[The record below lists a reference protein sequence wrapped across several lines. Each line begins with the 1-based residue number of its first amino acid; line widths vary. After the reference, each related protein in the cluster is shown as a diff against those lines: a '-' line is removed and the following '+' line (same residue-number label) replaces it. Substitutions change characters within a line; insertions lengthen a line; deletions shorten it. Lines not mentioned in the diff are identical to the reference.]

1 MNGEGKKHTLR
12 FDPRT
17 ELLLLVLA
25 NIVAFTQHSVWV
37 EITWVVFLL
46 LLIVACGCQKS
57 AGKLAIA
64 FGICLALQY
73 YVFPN
78 GPKILASSFTI
89 IVSYARKIFPCLIVG
104 TMVLQKTPVREL
116 MVALRK
122 WHIPQGLII
131 PLSVTV
137 RYFPALKEET
147 GYIRDAMKLRNIH
160 GVQKIECLL
169 VPIMISATT
178 TAEELSGAD
187 LQPEKPTE
195 IISKKTAS
203 INTGSANLLF
213 KISHLFIKFTVQTDM
228 IILIF
233 FF

>member
-37 EITWVVFLL
+37 EITWVIFLL

-89 IVSYARKIFPCLIVG
+89 IVSYARKIFPCLI
-104 TMVLQKTPVREL
+104 
-116 MVALRK
+116 ALRK
-122 WHIPQGLII
+122 WHIPQGFII

-169 VPIMISATT
+169 VPTIISATT
-178 TAEELSGAD
+178 TAEELSAAAVTRGIENPA
-187 LQPEKPTE
+187 P
-195 IISKKTAS
+195 KTSMIEMKFGVQDFVCLAIGVAFCVVS
-203 INTGSANLLF
+203 IMVG
-213 KISHLFIKFTVQTDM
+213 
-228 IILIF
+228 
-233 FF
+233 

>member
-1 MNGEGKKHTLR
+1 MNGAGKKHTLK

-46 LLIVACGCQKS
+46 LLIVACGCGKS

-89 IVSYARKIFPCLIVG
+89 IVS
-104 TMVLQKTPVREL
+104 
-116 MVALRK
+116 
-122 WHIPQGLII
+122 
-131 PLSVTV
+131 
-137 RYFPALKEET
+137 
-147 GYIRDAMKLRNIH
+147 
-160 GVQKIECLL
+160 
-169 VPIMISATT
+169 
-178 TAEELSGAD
+178 
-187 LQPEKPTE
+187 
-195 IISKKTAS
+195 
-203 INTGSANLLF
+203 
-213 KISHLFIKFTVQTDM
+213 
-228 IILIF
+228 
-233 FF
+233 

>member
-1 MNGEGKKHTLR
+1 MNGAGKKHTLR

-25 NIVAFTQHSVWV
+25 NIVAFTQHSVWL

-116 MVALRK
+116 MVTDK
-122 WHIPQGLII
+122 GII
-131 PLSVTV
+131 NPCGICHF
-137 RYFPALKEET
+137 R
-147 GYIRDAMKLRNIH
+147 
-160 GVQKIECLL
+160 
-169 VPIMISATT
+169 SATINSRT
-178 TAEELSGAD
+178 GVFCNTIV
-187 LQPEKPTE
+187 PT
-195 IISKKTAS
+195 IKQ
-203 INTGSANLLF
+203 G
-213 KISHLFIKFTVQTDM
+213 KIFLA
-228 IILIF
+228 
-233 FF
+233 

>member
-1 MNGEGKKHTLR
+1 MNGAGKKHTLR

-25 NIVAFTQHSVWV
+25 NIVAFTQHSVWL

-89 IVSYARKIFPCLIVG
+89 IVSYARKI
-104 TMVLQKTPVREL
+104 
-116 MVALRK
+116 
-122 WHIPQGLII
+122 
-131 PLSVTV
+131 S
-137 RYFPALKEET
+137 
-147 GYIRDAMKLRNIH
+147 
-160 GVQKIECLL
+160 L
-169 VPIMISATT
+169 V
-178 TAEELSGAD
+178 
-187 LQPEKPTE
+187 
-195 IISKKTAS
+195 
-203 INTGSANLLF
+203 
-213 KISHLFIKFTVQTDM
+213 
-228 IILIF
+228 
-233 FF
+233 

>member
-1 MNGEGKKHTLR
+1 MNGAGKKHTLR

-122 WHIPQGLII
+122 WHITQGLII

-160 GVQKIECLL
+160 GVQKIESFPPCDFWWKLSEDGSTQRKPKSCGIL
-169 VPIMISATT
+169 RILASVFRFYLNPPGFPSSSRFCP
-178 TAEELSGAD
+178 EL
-187 LQPEKPTE
+187 
-195 IISKKTAS
+195 
-203 INTGSANLLF
+203 
-213 KISHLFIKFTVQTDM
+213 
-228 IILIF
+228 
-233 FF
+233 

>member
-147 GYIRDAMKLRNIH
+147 GYMQFAPHGGHWCVCQRPPGGAQRPPSLRYFDRLNNNNVMLRCPLH
-160 GVQKIECLL
+160 NSVG
-169 VPIMISATT
+169 
-178 TAEELSGAD
+178 
-187 LQPEKPTE
+187 
-195 IISKKTAS
+195 
-203 INTGSANLLF
+203 
-213 KISHLFIKFTVQTDM
+213 
-228 IILIF
+228 
-233 FF
+233 

>member
-1 MNGEGKKHTLR
+1 MNGAGKKHTLR

-89 IVSYARKIFPCLIVG
+89 IVS
-104 TMVLQKTPVREL
+104 
-116 MVALRK
+116 
-122 WHIPQGLII
+122 
-131 PLSVTV
+131 
-137 RYFPALKEET
+137 
-147 GYIRDAMKLRNIH
+147 
-160 GVQKIECLL
+160 
-169 VPIMISATT
+169 
-178 TAEELSGAD
+178 
-187 LQPEKPTE
+187 
-195 IISKKTAS
+195 
-203 INTGSANLLF
+203 
-213 KISHLFIKFTVQTDM
+213 
-228 IILIF
+228 
-233 FF
+233 

>member
-73 YVFPN
+73 YGIPKRAENFSQQLHDHCILCKKDFPLFDCRYDGFTEN
-78 GPKILASSFTI
+78 ARPGIDGCASEMAYPAGIDYSFVCNRPVLPSLERRNRLYSRCHEAPQYSWNAKNRVP
-89 IVSYARKIFPCLIVG
+89 VSADNDFCNYNSRG
-104 TMVLQKTPVREL
+104 TLCCR
-116 MVALRK
+116 
-122 WHIPQGLII
+122 
-131 PLSVTV
+131 S
-137 RYFPALKEET
+137 YT
-147 GYIRDAMKLRNIH
+147 GH
-160 GVQKIECLL
+160 
-169 VPIMISATT
+169 
-178 TAEELSGAD
+178 
-187 LQPEKPTE
+187 
-195 IISKKTAS
+195 
-203 INTGSANLLF
+203 
-213 KISHLFIKFTVQTDM
+213 
-228 IILIF
+228 
-233 FF
+233 

>member
-1 MNGEGKKHTLR
+1 MNGAGKKHTLR

-46 LLIVACGCQKS
+46 LLIVACGCGKS

-89 IVSYARKIFPCLIVG
+89 IVSYARKIFPW
-104 TMVLQKTPVREL
+104 R
-116 MVALRK
+116 R
-122 WHIPQGLII
+122 
-131 PLSVTV
+131 
-137 RYFPALKEET
+137 
-147 GYIRDAMKLRNIH
+147 
-160 GVQKIECLL
+160 
-169 VPIMISATT
+169 SA
-178 TAEELSGAD
+178 
-187 LQPEKPTE
+187 PCR
-195 IISKKTAS
+195 
-203 INTGSANLLF
+203 
-213 KISHLFIKFTVQTDM
+213 
-228 IILIF
+228 
-233 FF
+233 

>member
-1 MNGEGKKHTLR
+1 MNGAGKKHTLR

-25 NIVAFTQHSVWV
+25 NIVAFTQHDLWV

-89 IVSYARKIFPCLIVG
+89 LVSYARKIFPVFDCRYNGFAENARPGIDGCPSEMAYPPG
-104 TMVLQKTPVREL
+104 TDYSFVCNRP
-116 MVALRK
+116 
-122 WHIPQGLII
+122 IFSGLE
-131 PLSVTV
+131 
-137 RYFPALKEET
+137 R
-147 GYIRDAMKLRNIH
+147 RNRLYPGCH
-160 GVQKIECLL
+160 EA
-169 VPIMISATT
+169 P
-178 TAEELSGAD
+178 
-187 LQPEKPTE
+187 
-195 IISKKTAS
+195 
-203 INTGSANLLF
+203 
-213 KISHLFIKFTVQTDM
+213 
-228 IILIF
+228 
-233 FF
+233 

>member
-1 MNGEGKKHTLR
+1 MNGAGKKHTLR

-64 FGICLALQY
+64 FGVCLALQY

-137 RYFPALKEET
+137 RYFPALKEE
-147 GYIRDAMKLRNIH
+147 
-160 GVQKIECLL
+160 CLL
-169 VPIMISATT
+169 VPTMISATT
-178 TAEELSGAD
+178 TAEELSAAAVTRGIENPA
-187 LQPEKPTE
+187 P
-195 IISKKTAS
+195 KTSMIEMKFGVQDFVCLAIGVAFCVVS
-203 INTGSANLLF
+203 IMVG
-213 KISHLFIKFTVQTDM
+213 
-228 IILIF
+228 
-233 FF
+233 

>member
-37 EITWVVFLL
+37 EITWVIFLL

-104 TMVLQKTPVREL
+104 TMVLQKTRPGIDGCTSE
-116 MVALRK
+116 MA
-122 WHIPQGLII
+122 
-131 PLSVTV
+131 
-137 RYFPALKEET
+137 YPAGIDYSFVCNCPIFSGFK
-147 GYIRDAMKLRNIH
+147 RRNRLYPGCH
-160 GVQKIECLL
+160 EA
-169 VPIMISATT
+169 P
-178 TAEELSGAD
+178 
-187 LQPEKPTE
+187 
-195 IISKKTAS
+195 
-203 INTGSANLLF
+203 
-213 KISHLFIKFTVQTDM
+213 
-228 IILIF
+228 
-233 FF
+233 